1 MEIQWY
7 PGHMTKT
14 KRQMQEDIK
23 VVDLVI
29 ELLDARIPYSSRNP
43 DIDSIAGS
51 KSRLILLNKKD
62 MADERITQGWQKF
75 YEDQGLFVCGIDA
88 RNRTDLKQIN
98 SVVQKACA
106 KKIERD
112 RARGIKNRPVRAM
125 VVGIPN
131 VGKSTFINTFAGKS
145 VTRVGNRPGV
155 TRGKQWIRLSST
167 LELMDTPGILWPK
180 FEDQEVGLKLALTGA
195 IKDDLND
202 PEELAYQLIK
212 ILGKRYPGM
221 VEEYYKIEEASLEN
235 IAKARGCLRS
245 GGVYDTLKA
254 SNMLLDN
261 FRNGKLGR
269 VSLEEANG

>member
-1 MEIQWY
+1 
-7 PGHMTKT
+7 MTKT

-88 RNRTDLKQIN
+88 RNHKDMKQID

-131 VGKSTFINTFAGKS
+131 VGKSTFINTFARKS
-145 VTRVGNRPGV
+145 VARVGNQPGV

-202 PEELAYQLIK
+202 PEELAFQLIK
-212 ILGKRYPGM
+212 ILGERYPGM

-235 IAKARGCLRS
+235 IAKARGCLKS